1 MTILWFILVLI
12 LIIGSAII
20 YWQVVNAQTVAP
32 PPASDAD
39 TTPVPT
45 PPANKPTP
53 PANTP
58 TPPAIVQPSPTVA
71 TPTAPNPNF
80 QYLPQKSYVQTFA
93 PEVGIPSSTSLTPI
107 QPVQT
112 VPATGGGGGGIDGLN
127 IMSVLGIVAAGG
139 AYLKGHLANQK
150 ANNNQEVIKENSTA
164 IVDSKVVQQEIA
176 RYMFNL
182 DKAKADA
189 LNDAPSIRLA
199 KLEEDKKTATDT
211 AAKA

>member
-12 LIIGSAII
+12 LIIGSTII

-32 PPASDAD
+32 PPASD
-39 TTPVPT
+39 TETGPT
-45 PPANKPTP
+45 PPANKPTPTP

-112 VPATGGGGGGIDGLN
+112 VPTTGGGGGIDGLN

-189 LNDAPSIRLA
+189 LNDAPAIKLE
-199 KLEEDKKTATDT
+199 KLEEDKKVATDT